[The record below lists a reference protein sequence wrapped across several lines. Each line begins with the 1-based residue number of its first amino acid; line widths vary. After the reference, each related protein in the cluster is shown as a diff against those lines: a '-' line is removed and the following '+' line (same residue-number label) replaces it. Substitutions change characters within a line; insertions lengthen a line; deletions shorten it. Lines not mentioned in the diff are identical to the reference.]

1 MAIIKDNRLRN
12 FLDSEFA
19 NSGSGDSSS
28 RNNLESG
35 TTFERRDG
43 AEVVNTNNNAD
54 VNLNRSN
61 EVFGTYVNGN
71 FIVQG
76 EGDFDREIDR

>member
-1 MAIIKDNRLRN
+1 MAIIKDNSLRN

-19 NSGSGDSSS
+19 NSGSGNSSS

-35 TTFERRDG
+35 TTLERRDG

-54 VNLNRSN
+54 VNLNRNN
-61 EVFGTYVNGN
+61 ESFWYLRKWKFHCTRRGR
-71 FIVQG
+71 F
-76 EGDFDREIDR
+76 